1 MSCKEN
7 EMLCL
12 NKLQWIGIEYEFID
26 KICSIDCKNS
36 FIVMEEI
43 DITRAKNL
51 LSSELFMLESM
62 YFFKC

>member
-7 EMLCL
+7 EMLSL

-26 KICSIDCKNS
+26 KFCCNYSKKS
-36 FIVMEEI
+36 LIVMEEV

-51 LSSELFMLESM
+51 LCSEIFMLESILI
-62 YFFKC
+62 